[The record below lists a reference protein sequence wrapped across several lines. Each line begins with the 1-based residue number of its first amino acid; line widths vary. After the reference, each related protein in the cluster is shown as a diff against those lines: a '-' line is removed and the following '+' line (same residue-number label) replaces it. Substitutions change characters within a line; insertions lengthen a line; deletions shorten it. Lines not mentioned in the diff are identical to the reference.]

1 MEHRNGTQ
9 PPIYYALPQEKFD
22 LKGYLR
28 RYLNYWYL
36 FVLFVP
42 LCLAAAYYHL
52 LTTQPVYQSKTT
64 LLIKDNKSEVG
75 GDETIMKEM
84 AQFNGHKSLENE
96 IGILKSKLLMDM
108 VAKQLRL
115 DLSYDTEDGLATID
129 LYSKSP
135 IVVKSSLTSDYAYSN
150 PLTIHLVDTTY
161 FIINNLTQK
170 HKFGDTL
177 RTPWGIFSVEKGLP
191 SPYKDITV
199 HFNELQSVSGSLVS
213 RLNVGVLYP
222 QSSLLELSFE
232 DTSTQR
238 AKDILNKLLDV
249 YVQTSLNDKNS
260 EASNTLK
267 FIEGRLSLITG
278 ELGNVERDV
287 AFYKKSRGLTDISAE
302 SQLFLESI
310 KENDAKLNEINTKIK
325 VLESVDNYIQNT
337 HVGAPAPAT
346 YMIDDPILVSLL
358 TKYNELDLQRE
369 RYARTTQ
376 VDNPLLETI
385 STQMSQTKL
394 AIRENVHNLRRGM
407 DATKQNLEGINTRFS
422 SGLSSIPQKEREYV
436 GIKRQQT
443 IKENLYLYL
452 LQKREETALAYASTV
467 TDSRLIDAPISS
479 PYPVKP
485 KRSMIWLS
493 AGLAGIIIPIILINL
508 IFLLVSTVQ
517 KREEVETITNTPI
530 LGEIGLMKH
539 QRGQDPT
546 DAIIKITSRSAV
558 SEQFRALR
566 TNLQYL
572 GDGSCRTIML
582 TSSVSKEGK
591 SFISINLASSLAYS
605 DKRVILLGLDLR
617 KPSIHER
624 LKISNKKG
632 VSNYLVGQKNL
643 QELIQQSGVHPKFD
657 VMVSGPL
664 PPNPSELLSNGHLP
678 GLLTEL
684 RKNYDYVLIDSPP
697 YGLVTD
703 AVLISEYVDATLYIV
718 RYNYTLLDHLKRIKE
733 LQRTKRFTNLSLVYN
748 GVNYGSGY
756 GYSSGFGGYGYGYYT
771 EDVKK
776 NGHPVNNKLKK
787 LAGKI

>member
-1 MEHRNGTQ
+1 MEHRNSTQ
-9 PPIYYALPQEKFD
+9 PSIHYGLPPEKFD
-22 LKGYLR
+22 LKGYLL

-36 FVLFVP
+36 FLLFVP
-42 LCLAAAYYHL
+42 VCLAAAYYHL
-52 LTTQPVYQSKTT
+52 LTTQPIYQSKTT
-64 LLIKDNKSEVG
+64 LLIKDNKSDVG
-75 GDETIMKEM
+75 ANEGIMKEM

-115 DLSYDTEDGLATID
+115 DLSYDTKDGLATVD
-129 LYSKSP
+129 LYAKSP
-135 IVVKSSLTSDYAYSN
+135 IVVKSSLTSEYAYFN
-150 PLTIHLVDTTY
+150 PLIIHLTDSSH
-161 FIINNLTQK
+161 FSINDISQT

-177 RTPWGIFSVEKGLP
+177 RTPWGIFSVEKGIE

-199 HFNELQSVSGSLVS
+199 HFNDLQSLSGSLLG

-232 DTSTQR
+232 DTSIQR

-267 FIEGRLSLITG
+267 FIESRLRLITG
-278 ELGNVERDV
+278 ELGDVERNVE
-287 AFYKKSRGLTDISAE
+287 FYKKSRGLTDISAE
-302 SQLFLESI
+302 SQLFLENI
-310 KENDAKLNEINTKIK
+310 KENDNKLNEINTKIK
-325 VLESVDNYIQNT
+325 VLESVDNYIQST
-337 HVGAPAPAT
+337 SVGAPAPAT

-358 TKYNELDLQRE
+358 TRYNELDLQRE

-376 VDNPLLETI
+376 TDNPLLETI
-385 STQMSQTKL
+385 STQMSQTRQ
-394 AIRENVHNLRRGM
+394 AIRENVQNLRRGM
-407 DATKQNLEGINTRFS
+407 DATKQNLEGINIRFS

-479 PYPVKP
+479 YYPIKP
-485 KRSMIWLS
+485 KRSMVWLAS
-493 AGLAGIIIPIILINL
+493 GLAGVVIPVILINL

-517 KREEVETITNTPI
+517 KREEVEAITNTPI
-530 LGEIGLMKH
+530 LGEIGLMK
-539 QRGQDPT
+539 QKRGHEPA
-546 DAIIKITSRSAV
+546 DAIITITSRSAV

-582 TSSVSKEGK
+582 TSSISKEGK
-591 SFISINLASSLAYS
+591 SFISINLAASLAYS

-617 KPSIHER
+617 KPSLHER
-624 LKISNKKG
+624 LEILNKKG
-632 VSNYLVGQKNL
+632 ISNYLVGQKDL
-643 QELIQQSGVHPKFD
+643 QELIQPSGVHPKFD
-657 VMVSGPL
+657 VMLSGPL
-664 PPNPSELLSNGHLP
+664 PPNPSELLGNGHLP

-684 RKNYDYVLIDSPP
+684 RKQYDYILIDSPP

-703 AVLISEYVDATLYIV
+703 AALISEYVDATLYIV
-718 RYNYTLLDHLKRIKE
+718 RYNYTLLDHLKRIKD
-733 LQRTKRFTNLSLVYN
+733 LQRSKRFTNLSLIFN

-771 EDVKK
+771 EDIKK
-776 NGHPVNNKLKK
+776 NGHPVSYKAKK
-787 LAGKI
+787 LAGKL